1 MNNFALFAVG
11 VVVSIPAAIVVITLV
26 YAAGIDSPGLTASLA
41 IGEYVAAKIN

>member
-26 YAAGIDSPGLTASLA
+26 YAAGIDSRAQ
-41 IGEYVAAKIN
+41 AKVREHSDGAPPDPL